1 MQPVNCDEKVKMS
14 LSIYMFKDT
23 NIEGT
28 GEGDKRSVKVKS
40 KYKIVEKHQGL

>member
-28 GEGDKRSVKVKS
+28 GEGDSVKVKS